1 MHMVHEALVS
11 LIRGSHMPVRH
22 AFHTLGAEDI
32 FPSEK
37 NLNSLVE
44 VNNFLILPSVRQ
56 GIAYFVETEIFF
68 LKVQKKKVEQYSEI
82 YEYYQKVQWDS

>member
-32 FPSEK
+32 FPIEK

-44 VNNFLILPSVRQ
+44 VNNFLILPTVRW
-56 GIAYFVETEIFF
+56 GITYLVETENFL
-68 LKVQKKKVEQYSEI
+68 LKV
-82 YEYYQKVQWDS
+82 

>member
-32 FPSEK
+32 FPIEK

-44 VNNFLILPSVRQ
+44 VNNFLILPSVR
-56 GIAYFVETEIFF
+56 
-68 LKVQKKKVEQYSEI
+68 
-82 YEYYQKVQWDS
+82 